1 MTCDYIDSHKES
13 FGVEPI
19 CTALCE
25 AGVKIAPSTYYAR
38 KKRAPSK
45 IDVSH
50 MAIMILGGR
59 AAFTL
64 AHWWCDP
71 VGSLRWAF
79 QGT

>member
-45 IDVSH
+45 RATRDAELSPDPPFW
-50 MAIMILGGR
+50 GG
-59 AAFTL
+59 
-64 AHWWCDP
+64 W
-71 VGSLRWAF
+71 VE
-79 QGT
+79 